1 MLLAL
6 AMLRHLSPMLVA
18 ISILVFLPVALGGAS
33 SGIHGFAEEKEI
45 PVWPKPHS
53 LLASGSGSLALA
65 ENFTLRS
72 SPDSIATLSSAF
84 ARYRE
89 IIFLH
94 HSIFLASRQIPESIP
109 QLQALSVR
117 ISSPDETL
125 QIGVDE
131 SYRLQIPDPDDATA
145 ALLTAETVYGALHG
159 LETFSQICAFN
170 FTTKMTEVR
179 YIPVDIVDRPRFEY
193 RGLLI
198 DTSRHYEPLK
208 IVRSVID
215 SMAYAKLNVLHWH
228 IVDTQSF
235 PLEIPSF
242 PKLWNGA
249 YTGAERYTLED
260 AKGIVE
266 YARLRG
272 INVMPELDVPGHAA
286 SWGVGYPELWPSGNC
301 TQPLDVSSEFTFEV
315 IEGIISDFAKTFPFK
330 FMHLGG
336 DEVDTTCWKKTRH
349 IARWLAHNNF
359 TAKQGYEYFVLRA
372 QKIALKYGLTPV
384 NWEETFNNFGSKL
397 NNETI
402 IHNWIGPGLAPLV
415 VGAGFKCIVS
425 DQDVW
430 YLDHLDVPWQSF
442 YKNEPLTNITGEH
455 EQSLII
461 GGEVCMWGETVDPSD
476 IHQTIWPRAAAAAER
491 LWSPR
496 SFTDQGTSQVHSRLK
511 TFRCLLQQRGIPAA
525 PVDELGRVSPPYPG
539 SCYDQ

>member
-1 MLLAL
+1 MAT
-6 AMLRHLSPMLVA
+6 RTSTIFPA
-18 ISILVFLPVALGGAS
+18 IVTQTQSYTMI
-33 SGIHGFAEEKEI
+33 
-45 PVWPKPHS
+45 
-53 LLASGSGSLALA
+53 
-65 ENFTLRS
+65 
-72 SPDSIATLSSAF
+72 
-84 ARYRE
+84 
-89 IIFLH
+89 
-94 HSIFLASRQIPESIP
+94 
-109 QLQALSVR
+109 
-117 ISSPDETL
+117 L

-266 YARLRG
+266 
-272 INVMPELDVPGHAA
+272 
-286 SWGVGYPELWPSGNC
+286 GVGYPELWPSGNC
-301 TQPLDVSSEFTFEV
+301 TQPLDVSN
-315 IEGIISDFAKTFPFK
+315 FAKTFPFK

-384 NWEETFNNFGSKL
+384 NW
-397 NNETI
+397 
-402 IHNWIGPGLAPLV
+402 
-415 VGAGFKCIVS
+415 
-425 DQDVW
+425 
-430 YLDHLDVPWQSF
+430 
-442 YKNEPLTNITGEH
+442 
-455 EQSLII
+455 
-461 GGEVCMWGETVDPSD
+461 
-476 IHQTIWPRAAAAAER
+476 
-491 LWSPR
+491 
-496 SFTDQGTSQVHSRLK
+496 
-511 TFRCLLQQRGIPAA
+511 
-525 PVDELGRVSPPYPG
+525 
-539 SCYDQ
+539 